1 MFEISQFESYREDNR
16 REVKRQRAV
25 SLMPYGIRIQHLR
38 IVMEELLFLAFVK
51 MKMGAGI
58 QQD

>member
-1 MFEISQFESYREDNR
+1 MKYRNLKVIEKIIA
-16 REVKRQRAV
+16 EKSKRQRAV
-25 SLMPYGIRIQHLR
+25 SLIPYGIRIQHLR